1 MNWMVND
8 DKFVGLRAK
17 SYLVNSFLI
26 DDASKNKKSKR
37 HKKVC
42 HKKTLK
48 HENYKNCSEAT
59 QLGNKINHL
68 KKNQIDIDSFRK
80 RS

>member
-8 DKFVGLRAK
+8 DKFVGLRPK

-42 HKKTLK
+42 HKKTLNMK
-48 HENYKNCSEAT
+48 IIKT
-59 QLGNKINHL
+59 VQKQLNLGTK
-68 KKNQIDIDSFRK
+68 
-80 RS
+80 

>member
-8 DKFVGLRAK
+8 NKFVGLRAK

-26 DDASKNKKSKR
+26 DDASKHKKSKR

-42 HKKTLK
+42 HKKTLNMK
-48 HENYKNCSEAT
+48 IIKT
-59 QLGNKINHL
+59 VQKQLNLGTK
-68 KKNQIDIDSFRK
+68 
-80 RS
+80 

>member
-1 MNWMVND
+1 MVND

-37 HKKVC
+37 HKIVC
-42 HKKTLK
+42 HKKTLNMK
-48 HENYKNCSEAT
+48 IIKT
-59 QLGNKINHL
+59 VQKQLNLGTK
-68 KKNQIDIDSFRK
+68 
-80 RS
+80 